1 MKKMFL
7 AMAML
12 VFATAAMASNL
23 KVTNTRIAEIKEVDL
38 GGGTRKDTAIIKF
51 DISWDN
57 SWKDNENWDAAWV
70 FVKYYDV
77 ANCKWGHA
85 WLCDDAGTYGVGDEN
100 GHPARM
106 TMEKSYIGPAV
117 NGSESREQKN
127 VGCFIF
133 NKNETEG
140 DGVSI
145 NWEDVKLSWLLGE
158 QGVLPTD
165 VQKIKVLA
173 IEMVYIPTDRFQIGD
188 GDWYTFQY
196 GPTSYGKNYNE
207 SPISSSGNAQ
217 YKAVNNAIA
226 SQAKPYTV
234 TGSAIREG
242 VFFGLNYYN
251 STNYGGVYYVG
262 YLSCFSAALTGNRYS
277 DNNFRTMTAKDESP
291 TWGVSTR
298 MVWTYYTDCANM
310 YWCNSAIGSNLSAPA
325 NYYTQLPEAYPLGYK
340 GFYCM
345 KTEVSQWLYT
355 EFLNTIP
362 FLAEGYSDDAHPRF
376 PDKFGLNRFNIKR
389 TSEKYIIDANND
401 NVDSQA
407 SDGKWIAVNWM
418 GWQDLEAFA
427 DWAGLRPMTELE
439 YEKACRGPYPY
450 MPAVKNEYAW
460 GTTNIFIPSKSAPYS
475 NKNQRSEVVADNSE
489 SGSPVTPN
497 CLYYGNNANYSAI
510 DGPTVTGQFARSSST
525 RQAAGATYY
534 GVLDMS
540 GNVWEICMSVY
551 MDQSNSHPSHTF
563 RYNDHGDGELKSDG
577 TCFADAFLSTAY
589 NGQRYGL
596 RGGGWETT
604 AVKYLTISNRQEATN
619 GAART
624 KSTGFRCVRSAAD
637 HMNYQ

>member
-23 KVTNTRIAEIKEVDL
+23 KVTNARIAEIKEVTV
-38 GGGTRKDTAIIKF
+38 GVQKKDTAIIKF

-70 FVKYYDV
+70 FVKFYDV
-77 ANCKWGHA
+77 SECKWGHA

-106 TMEKSYIGPAV
+106 TMEKSYIGAAV
-117 NGSESREQKN
+117 NGSETREQRN
-127 VGCFIF
+127 VGCFLF
-133 NKNETEG
+133 NKNETE
-140 DGVSI
+140 
-145 NWEDVKLSWLLGE
+145 
-158 QGVLPTD
+158 
-165 VQKIKVLA
+165 
-173 IEMVYIPTDRFQIGD
+173 GD

-196 GPTSYGKNYNE
+196 GPTSYGKNYNQ
-207 SPISSSGNAQ
+207 SPINASNCHWR
-217 YKAVNNAIA
+217 AVNEAIA

-234 TGSAIREG
+234 TGSTIKEG
-242 VFFGLNYYN
+242 VLIGVGTYN
-251 STNYGGVYYVG
+251 GTDYGGVYYNG
-262 YLSCFSAALTGNRYS
+262 YLSCFSAA
-277 DNNFRTMTAKDESP
+277 MTANKGNNTYNAMSEAPSH
-291 TWGVSTR
+291 GVSVR
-298 MVWTYYTDCANM
+298 MYWTGSTDCNNM
-310 YWCNSAIGSNLSAPA
+310 YWCSG
-325 NYYTQLPEAYPLGYK
+325 NYGLNHRNQMAYWTQLPEAYPLGYK
-340 GFYCM
+340 AFYCM

-362 FLAEGYSDDAHPRF
+362 FLAEGYSDDEHPRF
-376 PDKFGLNRFNIKR
+376 PDKFGVNRFNIKR

-401 NVDSQA
+401 DEDSQA

-418 GWQDLEAFA
+418 SWQDLEAFA

-439 YEKACRGPYPY
+439 FEKACRGPYPY

-475 NKNQRSEVVADNSE
+475 NKNQRSEVIADNSE

-497 CLYYGNNANYSAI
+497 CLYYGANANYTAI

-551 MDQSNSHPSHTF
+551 MNSSNSNPSHTF
-563 RYNDHGDGELKSDG
+563 RYNDHGDGELKDDG
-577 TCFADAFLSTAY
+577 TCVGNAFLSTAY
-589 NGQRYGL
+589 NGQCYGL

-604 AVKYLTISNRQEATN
+604 ATKQLTISNRQNAVN
-619 GAART
+619 GAGRT

-637 HMNYQ
+637 HMSYQ

>member
-1 MKKMFL
+1 
-7 AMAML
+7 MAML
-12 VFATAAMASNL
+12 VFVTAAMASNL
-23 KVTNTRIAEIKEVDL
+23 KVTNARIAEIKEVDL

-100 GHPARM
+100 GHPVRM
-106 TMEKSYIGPAV
+106 TMEKSYIGAAV

-140 DGVSI
+140 DGVSV

-196 GPTSYGKNYNE
+196 GPTSYGKNYNQ
-207 SPISSSGNAQ
+207 SPINASNCHWR
-217 YKAVNNAIA
+217 AVNDAIA

-234 TGSAIREG
+234 TGSTIKEG
-242 VFFGLNYYN
+242 VLIGVGKYN
-251 STNYGGVYYVG
+251 GTDYGGVYYNG
-262 YLSCFSAALTGNRYS
+262 YLSCFSAA
-277 DNNFRTMTAKDESP
+277 MTANKGDNTYNAMSEAPSH
-291 TWGVSTR
+291 GVSVR
-298 MVWTYYTDCANM
+298 MYWTGSTDCNNM
-310 YWCNSAIGSNLSAPA
+310 YWCSG
-325 NYYTQLPEAYPLGYK
+325 NYGLNHRNQMAFWTQLPEAYPLGYK
-340 GFYCM
+340 AFYCM

-362 FLAEGYSDDAHPRF
+362 FLAEGYSDDEHPRF
-376 PDKFGLNRFNIKR
+376 PDKFGVNRFNIKR

-418 GWQDLEAFA
+418 SWQDMEAFA

-439 YEKACRGPYPY
+439 FEKACRGPYPY

-475 NKNQRSEVVADNSE
+475 NKNQRSEVIADNSE
-489 SGSPVTPN
+489 GGSPITPN
-497 CLYYGNNANYSAI
+497 CLYNGNDANYSAI

-551 MDQSNSHPSHTF
+551 MNSSNSNPSHTF

-577 TCFADAFLSTAY
+577 TCEANAFLSIGY
-589 NGQRYGL
+589 NGQIYGL
-596 RGGGWETT
+596 RGGGWSTT
-604 AVKYLTISNRQEATN
+604 DKKHLTISNRINAVH
-619 GAART
+619 GAARGKT
-624 KSTGFRCVRSAAD
+624 IGFRCVRSAAD
-637 HMNYQ
+637 HMSYQ